1 MKHGPGTRPPGIA
14 MRSGEPRDLAAVA
27 EMNGMQAEGFRFT
40 LLRDAEYVG
49 YAHAKKRLLAACGR
63 PGHRQVEFLVV
74 EEGGR
79 AAAYLVVLEVGESW
93 MITECGDR
101 DPSGARVGALLETM
115 LARAGHRPTPRVTQ
129 VRAWLPPR
137 FLPPQLEVLRTEA
150 PSVRMMV
157 APLAG
162 FEVVPP
168 LAAGDLAW
176 WHADAF

>member
-1 MKHGPGTRPPGIA
+1 M
-14 MRSGEPRDLAAVA
+14 
-27 EMNGMQAEGFRFT
+27 
-40 LLRDAEYVG
+40 
-49 YAHAKKRLLAACGR
+49 
-63 PGHRQVEFLVV
+63 
-74 EEGGR
+74 EESGR

-101 DPSGARVGALLETM
+101 DPAGARVGAILETM
-115 LARAGHRPTPRVTQ
+115 LAREGRRSPPLDWRSGRPEQRRGTQ

-137 FLPPQLEVLRTEA
+137 FLPPQLEVLRSEA